1 MEEDSSEKEGKF
13 SKNFVDKKI
22 EKAVKKLKKNEN
34 IKISVNIKLADDD
47 LSYLIEDSD
56 SDDLKEEIDDEI
68 DIIEDEDFEELKF
81 RRFLKRKLGI
91 LLKVNIV
98 CCLFVIFFMNLIE

>member
-22 EKAVKKLKKNEN
+22 EKVVKKLEKNEN

-47 LSYLIEDSD
+47 LSYFIED

-81 RRFLKRKLGI
+81 RRFLKKKLGI

>member
-22 EKAVKKLKKNEN
+22 EKVVKKLEKNEN
-34 IKISVNIKLADDD
+34 KKISVNIKLADDD
-47 LSYLIEDSD
+47 LSYLIED

>member
-22 EKAVKKLKKNEN
+22 EKVVKKLEKNEN

-47 LSYLIEDSD
+47 LSYLIED

-81 RRFLKRKLGI
+81 R
-91 LLKVNIV
+91 
-98 CCLFVIFFMNLIE
+98 

>member
-22 EKAVKKLKKNEN
+22 EKVVKKLEKNEN

-56 SDDLKEEIDDEI
+56 DLKEEIDEI

>member
-22 EKAVKKLKKNEN
+22 EKVVKKLEKNEN

-56 SDDLKEEIDDEI
+56 DLKEEIDEI

-91 LLKVNIV
+91 LLRVNIV

>member
-22 EKAVKKLKKNEN
+22 EKVVKKLEKNEN

-47 LSYLIEDSD
+47 LSYLIED

>member
-22 EKAVKKLKKNEN
+22 EKVVKKLEKNEN

-47 LSYLIEDSD
+47 LSYLIED

-98 CCLFVIFFMNLIE
+98 CCLFVIFFMNLIV

>member
-22 EKAVKKLKKNEN
+22 EKVVKKLEKNEN

-47 LSYLIEDSD
+47 LSYFIED

>member
-22 EKAVKKLKKNEN
+22 EKVVKKLEKNEN
-34 IKISVNIKLADDD
+34 IKISVNIKLVDDD
-47 LSYLIEDSD
+47 LSYLIED

>member
-22 EKAVKKLKKNEN
+22 EKVVKKLEKNEN

-56 SDDLKEEIDDEI
+56 DLKEEIDDEI
-68 DIIEDEDFEELKF
+68 DIIDDEDFEELKF

>member
-22 EKAVKKLKKNEN
+22 EKVVKKLEKNEN
-34 IKISVNIKLADDD
+34 VKISVNIKLADDD
-47 LSYLIEDSD
+47 LSYLIED

>member
-22 EKAVKKLKKNEN
+22 EKVVKKLEKNEN

-47 LSYLIEDSD
+47 LSYLIED

-91 LLKVNIV
+91 LLRVNIV

>member
-22 EKAVKKLKKNEN
+22 EKVVKKLEKNEN

-47 LSYLIEDSD
+47 LSYLIED

-98 CCLFVIFFMNLIE
+98 YCLFVIFFMNLIE

>member
-13 SKNFVDKKI
+13 RKNFVDKKI
-22 EKAVKKLKKNEN
+22 EKVVKKLEKNEN

-47 LSYLIEDSD
+47 LSYLIED

>member
-22 EKAVKKLKKNEN
+22 EKAVKKLEKNEN

-47 LSYLIEDSD
+47 LSYLIED

>member
-22 EKAVKKLKKNEN
+22 EKVVKNLEKNEN

-47 LSYLIEDSD
+47 LSYLIED

-91 LLKVNIV
+91 LLRVNIV